1 MTKTD
6 GFSWGELLGKDP
18 KRVLGL
24 MSGTSADG
32 VDVAVVEIRGVGP
45 EATFRLQHFGT
56 VAYPRSV
63 RDAVLAVAQAEVVR
77 LAEVARLNMR
87 LGELFADAAREVVA
101 QAGLSL
107 QEIDLIGSHGQTIGH
122 FPEAVDFLG
131 SRTRATVQI
140 AEPAVIAKKTG
151 VPTVADFRVSD
162 LAVGGEGAPLVPY
175 FDWLALRHLGRN
187 VVALNI
193 GGIANVTVLP
203 KNAALEDV
211 FAFDTGPGNAMI
223 DTLAEIYWGE
233 PMDVGGRHASAGR
246 IDNEW
251 LDRLMREAY
260 FRRLPPKSTGREA
273 FGRAFAQRLAEEA
286 PRRGLYPEDVL
297 ATVTAFTARSVA
309 EAINDFVLPKMPVDE
324 ILVSGGGARNPFL
337 LHMLHEYLPWVT
349 LRTIDEV
356 GIDPDAKEAMAFAV
370 LANETVHGL
379 PGNCPG
385 ATGAKR
391 PTVLGK
397 ICLP

>member
-1 MTKTD
+1 VSKTQ
-6 GFSWGELLGKDP
+6 GFSWKKLLDAEP

-32 VDVAVVEIRGVGP
+32 VDVALVEIRGVGS
-45 EATFRLQHFGT
+45 EATFRLLHFGT
-56 VAYPRSV
+56 VAYPRAV
-63 RDAVLAVAQAEVVR
+63 REAVLAVAQAETVR
-77 LAEVARLNMR
+77 LADVGRLNMR
-87 LGELFADAAREVVA
+87 LGELFADAAEQVVER
-101 QAGLSL
+101 AGLS
-107 QEIDLIGSHGQTIGH
+107 IKDVHLIGSHGQTIGH
-122 FPEAVDFLG
+122 FPEPADFLG
-131 SRTRATVQI
+131 TRVRATVQI
-140 AEPAVIAKKTG
+140 AEPAVIAKRTG
-151 VPTVADFRVSD
+151 LPTVADFRVAD

-175 FDWLALRHLGRN
+175 FDWLALRHLNRN
-187 VVALNI
+187 LVALNI

-203 KNAALEDV
+203 KNASLEDV

-223 DTLAEIYWGE
+223 DTLSEIYWGE
-233 PMDVGGRHASAGR
+233 PMDAGGRHASTGR

-260 FRRLPPKSTGREA
+260 FRRLPPKSTGRET
-273 FGRAFAQRLAEEA
+273 FGRAFARRLAEEA

-337 LHMLHEYLPWVT
+337 LNMLHEYLPWVT
-349 LRTIDEV
+349 IRTIDQV

-370 LANETVHGL
+370 LANEAVHGL